1 MELTQRQTYDAGLRS
16 YMLSIYN
23 MMILGMLL
31 SAATAWA
38 TDAFGLTETLKQG
51 GLLFW
56 VVALSPLLIVMVMSF
71 GLEKLS
77 LATLQILFWVFAAI
91 EGVGLALII
100 SRYTAGSVLMAFL
113 STSVGFA
120 GLSLFGYTTKRN
132 LGAMGNFLVF
142 ALFGLIALML
152 LNIFIA
158 SSGLSLV
165 IGIAGILIFAGLTA
179 WDTQTLKE
187 AYSPYLDATARG
199 RIVTMGALN
208 LYLDFLNMF
217 LFILRIFGGKS
228 ND

>member
-1 MELTQRQTYDAGLRS
+1 MELTQRETYDAGLRS

-187 AYSPYLDATARG
+187 AYSPYMDGTARG